1 LATAWARAAL
11 DPVPVMVSAPVVA
24 STVPVTL
31 SATAVTSGSKSILA
45 AERST
50 AVLPSSWTG
59 SGRVTVAPVAVPVPV
74 AVELVEISIS
84 EVDW

>member
-1 LATAWARAAL
+1 
-11 DPVPVMVSAPVVA
+11 
-24 STVPVTL
+24 
-31 SATAVTSGSKSILA
+31 LA